1 MNNIWS
7 KEILYNI
14 DSAPLRSVS
23 LNKKIIL
30 GQILLNS
37 KRLSVY
43 EKNGANTA
51 IYLIHEQTYYPIGPI
66 HLKLGTIHIW
76 MNSHIFQ

>member
-1 MNNIWS
+1 MYWYVNNIWS

-43 EKNGANTA
+43 EKNGAIRYNT
-51 IYLIHEQTYYPIGPI
+51 
-66 HLKLGTIHIW
+66 HLDEFSYFSITLQF
-76 MNSHIFQ
+76 S